1 VDYGNFYALRQSIHE
16 NPHFP
21 VKDCTQL
28 DPEKQFKDAKLEK
41 LSLWLELPGPQNWD
55 ANFTSAQAI
64 SNKPTHFKVFKKII
78 LHNSRIQSI
87 SYDDFYDQR

>member
-1 VDYGNFYALRQSIHE
+1 VDSGNFYAPRQSIHE

-21 VKDCTQL
+21 VKDWTQL
-28 DPEKQFKDAKLEK
+28 DPEKRFKDAKLEK

-64 SNKPTHFKVFKKII
+64 SNKPNHFKFKQSFQEII
-78 LHNSRIQSI
+78 LHNSRTQPLD
-87 SYDDFYDQR
+87 YLLR